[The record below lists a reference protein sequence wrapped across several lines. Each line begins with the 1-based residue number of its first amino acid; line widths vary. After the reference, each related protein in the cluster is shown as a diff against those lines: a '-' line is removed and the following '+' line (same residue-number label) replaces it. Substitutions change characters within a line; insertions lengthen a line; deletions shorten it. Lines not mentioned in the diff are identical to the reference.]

1 MLIYRPDIVLMTLAD
16 FEQII
21 ITDFMQLWAEWLNVS
36 NYISTVIIISLFN
49 VDAKNKVKITIKKE
63 IIAYIIN

>member
-21 ITDFMQLWAEWLNVS
+21 ITDFMQLLAEWLNVS

-49 VDAKNKVKITIKKE
+49 VDAKNKVKITIKKKL
-63 IIAYIIN
+63 

>member
-49 VDAKNKVKITIKKE
+49 VDAKNKVKITIKKKL
-63 IIAYIIN
+63 